1 MFNYHKTLISIF
13 MLLPILH
20 DNLVQYSLSLVDVQ
34 LHAK

>member
-1 MFNYHKTLISIF
+1 

-34 LHAK
+34 LHAKWKEKKEN